1 MIPSSTE
8 IENFKSNLQE
18 INGKF
23 GFSLYMTASMKMV
36 PTKVGPAPL
45 GGYLSY
51 ELPPAEGNFEVRCNV
66 DFSGGRSDNDDST
79 NNLPEPLKHGIEH
92 ESAALQQYTNHMK
105 HIWRLHDRAKM
116 ARIRQKLER
125 FQQLLQ
131 RNSGLLSVPQ
141 RVHRRLWT

>member
-1 MIPSSTE
+1 
-8 IENFKSNLQE
+8 
-18 INGKF
+18 
-23 GFSLYMTASMKMV
+23 MTASMKMV
-36 PTKVGPAPL
+36 PTKVRPAPL

-66 DFSGGRSDNDDST
+66 DFSRGSSDNDEST

-105 HIWRLHDRAKM
+105 HKGRLHDRAKM

-125 FQQLLQ
+125 FQQFCKETVNFYPF
-131 RNSGLLSVPQ
+131 RNGSIGAYGPETESINV
-141 RVHRRLWT
+141 